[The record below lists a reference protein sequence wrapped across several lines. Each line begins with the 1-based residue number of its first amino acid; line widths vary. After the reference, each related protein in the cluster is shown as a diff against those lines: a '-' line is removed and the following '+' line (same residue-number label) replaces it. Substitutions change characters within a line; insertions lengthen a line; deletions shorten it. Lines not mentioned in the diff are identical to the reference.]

1 MCPQE
6 AALTPGMLTLPA
18 AGVKTATSLGRA
30 FSASGGPYPKAGLIT
45 QPSQLSPPSCVT
57 DRCIPSSAGPAPGDE
72 TVLRNQIWHQRTE
85 VGHPQGHA
93 VGWSGPGR
101 LIPTRSP
108 AVLACDHVARTGWC
122 SEACKHSSL
131 CLKNPPPDFLT
142 APSKDSGCF

>member
-6 AALTPGMLTLPA
+6 AALPPGMLTLPA
-18 AGVKTATSLGRA
+18 AGVKTAASLERA
-30 FSASGGPYPKAGLIT
+30 FSASGGPHPKAGLIT
-45 QPSQLSPPSCVT
+45 WPSQLSPPSCIA
-57 DRCIPSSAGPAPGDE
+57 DLCIPYSAGPAPGDE
-72 TVLRNQIWHQRTE
+72 TVLRNQIRHQRTE

-93 VGWSGPGR
+93 MGLSGLGR

-131 CLKNPPPDFLT
+131 CLENPPPDFLT
-142 APSKDSGCF
+142 AQARPAP